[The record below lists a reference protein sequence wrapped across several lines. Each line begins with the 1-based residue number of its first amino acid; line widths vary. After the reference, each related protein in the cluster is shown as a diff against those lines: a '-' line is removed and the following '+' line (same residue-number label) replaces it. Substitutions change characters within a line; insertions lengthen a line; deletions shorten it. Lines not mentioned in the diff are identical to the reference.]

1 MKESLTI
8 KILKDSLIK
17 GSLVYGDEICIR
29 IHQTLTQDTTG
40 TMAYLELEA
49 MNIDKVKTE
58 LSVAYIDHNMLQTGF
73 ENADDHAFIKSCAK
87 KYGIIYSKPGNGI
100 CHQLHLERF
109 SKPSKTLLGS
119 DSHTPTSGAMG
130 MIAIGAG
137 GLDVAVAMARGFY
150 FLKMPK
156 ILNIKL
162 TGKLKNGVS
171 AKDVI
176 LYILSKLT
184 VKGGVNRI
192 IEYSGDGVKSLS
204 LTDRATITNMGAEL
218 GASTSIFPA
227 DENTKLF
234 LEKQGRGE
242 DYIELS
248 ADEGAEYDESMTVDL
263 NEITPLIAFP
273 HSPDNVKPI
282 PKDEKIFIDQVM
294 IGSCTNSS
302 YTDLV
307 KAAKILEGNKVDENV
322 DLVIAPGSSNII
334 EMLSENGV
342 LSTFVK
348 SGARI
353 LEAGCGPCI
362 GMGQA
367 PKSKGRSLR
376 TVNRNFKGRS
386 GTLDAEI
393 YIASPET
400 CAYSSL
406 KGYIADPQG
415 IMVDLNV
422 SLPDKFSVYDS
433 YFIYPLSDDE
443 RSKINLEKG
452 PNIGSF
458 PINDELS
465 DEMNGKI
472 ILKVKDNITTDDIV
486 PSNANMLKF
495 RSNIEK
501 LSQYAFSTIIQ
512 DFKERCEKNNGGFIL
527 ARENYGQGSSREHAS
542 LIPLYLGIKAVIAK
556 SFARIHRANLIN
568 SGILPLELEN
578 PQDYFNIL
586 EMDEV
591 TIENLIES
599 IDNEKVILI
608 VNNDLRVETHL
619 SLSQREKDILKKGG
633 YLNYAKSLYE
643 ED

>member
-1 MKESLTI
+1 MGESLTM
-8 KILKDSLIK
+8 KILRQNIVEGTLS
-17 GSLVYGDEICIR
+17 YGNEICIN

-40 TMAYLELEA
+40 TMAYLQLET

-58 LSVAYIDHNMLQTGF
+58 TSVAYIDHNMLQTGF

-109 SKPSKTLLGS
+109 SMPNKILLGS

-137 GLDVAVAMARGFY
+137 GLDVAVAMAKGLY

-156 ILNIKL
+156 VLNIEL

-176 LYILSKLT
+176 LYILKKLT
-184 VKGGVNRI
+184 VKGGVNKI
-192 IEYSGDGVKSLS
+192 IEYSGEGVKSLS

-218 GASTSIFPA
+218 GATTSIFPT
-227 DENTKLF
+227 DENTKIF
-234 LEKQGRGE
+234 LKKQGRIE
-242 DYIELS
+242 DFIELA
-248 ADEGAEYDESMTVDL
+248 ADDDALYDEKIAINLS
-263 NEITPLIAFP
+263 EITPLVAFP
-273 HSPDNVKPI
+273 HSPDNVKTI
-282 PKDEKIFIDQVM
+282 PKDERIKIDQVM

-302 YTDLV
+302 YIDLMR
-307 KAAKILEGNKVDENV
+307 ASKILENNKVHEDI

-334 EMLSENGV
+334 EMLSNNGA
-342 LSTFVK
+342 LSNFIK

-367 PKSKGRSLR
+367 PKSKGKSIR

-386 GTLDAEI
+386 GTMDAEI

-400 CAYSSL
+400 CAYSAI
-406 KGYIADPQG
+406 KGYIADPCELN
-415 IMVDLNV
+415 IDLNID
-422 SLPDKFSVYDS
+422 LPERFSDYNN
-433 YFIYPLSDDE
+433 YFIYPLCDE
-443 RSKINLEKG
+443 KRHKVTIEKG

-458 PINDELS
+458 PINCDLEDKIS
-465 DEMNGKI
+465 GKVL
-472 ILKVKDNITTDDIV
+472 LKVKDDITTDDIV

-501 LSQYAFSTIIQ
+501 LSEHAFTTIID
-512 DFKERCEKNNGGFIL
+512 DFKERCKKNNGGFIV
-527 ARENYGQGSSREHAS
+527 AGENYGQGSSREHAA
-542 LIPLYLGIKAVIAK
+542 LIPLHLKVKAVIAI
-556 SFARIHRANLIN
+556 SFSRIHKANLIN
-568 SGILPLELEN
+568 SGILPLEFIN
-578 PQDYFNIL
+578 QKDYFKIL
-586 EMDEV
+586 EMDE
-591 TIENLIES
+591 IS
-599 IDNEKVILI
+599 IDNLNSSIDSGNFMVKVNDNLI
-608 VNNDLRVETHL
+608 IETSLNL
-619 SLSQREKDILKKGG
+619 STREREIIKKGG
-633 YLNYAKSLYE
+633 YLNFAKNL
-643 ED
+643 

>member
-1 MKESLTI
+1 MPMNESLAI
-8 KILKDSLIK
+8 KLLKKNLIK
-17 GSLVYGDEICIR
+17 GSLEYGNEICIK

-40 TMAYLELEA
+40 TMAYLQLEA
-49 MNIDKVKTE
+49 MNIDKVNTE
-58 LSVAYIDHNMLQTGF
+58 ISVAYIDHNMLQTGF

-137 GLDVAVAMARGFY
+137 GLDVAVAMAKGFY
-150 FLKMPK
+150 FFKIPK
-156 ILNIKL
+156 ILNINL

-171 AKDVI
+171 GKDVI

-184 VKGGVNRI
+184 VKGGVNKI
-192 IEYSGDGVKSLS
+192 IEYSGDGIKSLS

-218 GASTSIFPA
+218 GASTSIFPT

-242 DYIELS
+242 DYMELS
-248 ADEGAEYDESMTVDL
+248 ADPDAVYDETLLIDL

-282 PKDEKIFIDQVM
+282 PKDEKIKIDQVM

-302 YTDLV
+302 YTDLI
-307 KAAKILEGNKVDENV
+307 KASKILNGNKVNENV
-322 DLVIAPGSSNII
+322 GLVIAPGSSNII
-334 EMLSENGV
+334 EMLAENGA
-342 LSTFVK
+342 LSTFIK

-367 PKSKGRSLR
+367 PRSKGKSLR
-376 TVNRNFKGRS
+376 TINRNFKGRS
-386 GTLDAEI
+386 GTFDAEV
-393 YIASPET
+393 YLASPET
-400 CAYSSL
+400 CAYSAI
-406 KGYIADPQG
+406 KGYIADPS
-415 IMVDLNV
+415 DLTIDL
-422 SLPDKFSVYDS
+422 SIDLPCKFSVYDN

-443 RSKINLEKG
+443 RRKINLEKG
-452 PNIGSF
+452 PNIGTF
-458 PINDELS
+458 PINHELKDEIS
-465 DEMNGKI
+465 GKI
-472 ILKVKDNITTDDIV
+472 ILKLKDNITTDDVV

-501 LSQYAFSTIIQ
+501 LSQYAFTTIVP
-512 DFKERCEKNNGGFIL
+512 DFKERCEKDNGGFIL
-527 ARENYGQGSSREHAS
+527 AGENYGQGSSREHAA
-542 LIPLYLGIKAVIAK
+542 LIPLYLGIKGVIAK
-556 SFARIHRANLIN
+556 SFARIHKANLIN
-568 SGILPLELEN
+568 SGILPLELEST
-578 PQDYFNIL
+578 QDYLSIF
-586 EMDEV
+586 EMDEIKIKNLVESMDSGKV
-591 TIENLIES
+591 T
-599 IDNEKVILI
+599 LI
-608 VNNDLRVETHL
+608 VNNSLRIETNL

-633 YLNYAKSLYE
+633 YLNYAKSL
-643 ED
+643 